1 MSESERKDK
10 VAVLLARALKLNAE
24 FDSLT
29 AERRMISEQIYELQS
44 AYIKE
49 MNNGFNSAA

>member
-29 AERRMISEQIYELQS
+29 AERRMISEQIYELQ
-44 AYIKE
+44 KRVK
-49 MNNGFNSAA
+49 

>member
-44 AYIKE
+44 EYIKE
-49 MNNGFNSAA
+49 LNNGFNSAA